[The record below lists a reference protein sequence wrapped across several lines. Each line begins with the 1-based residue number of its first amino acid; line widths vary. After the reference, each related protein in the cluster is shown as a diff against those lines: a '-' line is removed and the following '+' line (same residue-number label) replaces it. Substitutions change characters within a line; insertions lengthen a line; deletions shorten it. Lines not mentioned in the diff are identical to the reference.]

1 MRQGSDPKIRVSFM
15 DYKADES
22 PITAADLASHR
33 IIMEGLRALTR
44 DIPVLSEEGVLIL
57 GVVKAPALKE
67 A

>member
-1 MRQGSDPKIRVSFM
+1 M

-57 GVVKAPALKE
+57 GVVRAPALKE

>member
-1 MRQGSDPKIRVSFM
+1 MHYSSILPEVLQI
-15 DYKADES
+15 AD
-22 PITAADLASHR
+22 AASHR

-44 DIPVLSEEGVLIL
+44 DIPVLSEEGVLSL

>member
-1 MRQGSDPKIRVSFM
+1 M

-22 PITAADLASHR
+22 PITAADAASHR